1 MKTKNLLPDNYAAN
15 VLCNWMKK
23 IGKFEE
29 LTDKKQLDL
38 LESLHPVNESDKVTF
53 SDALEYKDLTGK
65 QKYLLMDKAADEG
78 RPFKKE
84 GFHTVDVTAK
94 YGSLTI
100 SQKIKYLLVKV
111 PDVKNENI
119 NIGAARVSAFFEFMK
134 QYENIETLL
143 DFLNAENIKAETA
156 IAEAENRTE
165 TETETET
172 APQK

>member
-1 MKTKNLLPDNYAAN
+1 MKAKNLLPDNYAAN

-53 SDALEYKDLTGK
+53 LDALEYKDLTGK
-65 QKYLLMDKAADEG
+65 QKYLLMDHAADAG
-78 RPFKKE
+78 KPFKKD

-94 YGSLTI
+94 YGNLTI

-111 PDVKNENI
+111 PDIKNDNI
-119 NIGAARVSAFFEFMK
+119 NIGAARVTAFFEFMK
-134 QYENIETLL
+134 KYDNIETLL
-143 DFLNAENIKAETA
+143 DFLNAENVKAETA
-156 IAEAENRTE
+156 ASEAERRTE
-165 TETETET
+165 S
-172 APQK
+172 

>member
-1 MKTKNLLPDNYAAN
+1 METKNLLPENYAAN

-65 QKYLLMDKAADEG
+65 QKYLLMDKAADAG
-78 RPFKKE
+78 KLFKKD
-84 GFHTVDVTAK
+84 GFHTVDITAK
-94 YGSLTI
+94 YGSMTI
-100 SQKIKYLLVKV
+100 AQKIKYLLVKV
-111 PDVKNENI
+111 PEVKNGNI
-119 NIGAARVSAFFEFMK
+119 NIGAARVTAFFEFMK
-134 QYENIETLL
+134 QYDNIETLL
-143 DFLNAENIKAETA
+143 EFLNAENAKAETA
-156 IAEAENRTE
+156 ILEAESRTE